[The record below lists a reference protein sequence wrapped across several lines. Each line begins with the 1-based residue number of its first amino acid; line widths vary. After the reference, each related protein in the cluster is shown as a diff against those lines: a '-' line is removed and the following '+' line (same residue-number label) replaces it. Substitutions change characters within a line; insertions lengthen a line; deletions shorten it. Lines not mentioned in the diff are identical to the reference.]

1 MLKWALPLLAVTALV
16 AVPAQAAGK
25 KPPTAATQ
33 PDASDDDPDAPQ
45 GPPAQPKGGPPVG
58 FVSPQPQPQP
68 RFIVLTEQ
76 QKRCGVQRRCA
87 LDSRVPCPPCWQ

>member
-1 MLKWALPLLAVTALV
+1 MLKWAVALLVATALV
-16 AVPAQAAGK
+16 SGPAQAAGK
-25 KPPTAATQ
+25 KPPPATAQPEADEDQ
-33 PDASDDDPDAPQ
+33 PDLRDQ
-45 GPPAQPKGGPPVG
+45 GPPPAPPKGPPVG
-58 FVSPQPQPQP
+58 FVSPQPAP